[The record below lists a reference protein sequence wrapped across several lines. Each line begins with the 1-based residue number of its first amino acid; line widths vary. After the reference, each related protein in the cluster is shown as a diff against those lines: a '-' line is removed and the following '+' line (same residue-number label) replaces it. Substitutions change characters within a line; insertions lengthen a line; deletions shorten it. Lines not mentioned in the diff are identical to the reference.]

1 MAIGPAQV
9 PIPNSSASLWLSPDV
24 SDTLHACLAP
34 AGTGAAML
42 QLSKNVRTVIDPDG
56 AILLDLLEGKM
67 LRCNRTG
74 ATILELLLRRYDQ
87 DEITAEFR
95 RRYQLPPDSAEAD
108 VRAFL
113 MSLQNQGLL
122 RQETDR
128 KPEE

>member
-1 MAIGPAQV
+1 
-9 PIPNSSASLWLSPDV
+9 
-24 SDTLHACLAP
+24 
-34 AGTGAAML
+34 ML

-95 RRYQLPPDSAEAD
+95 RRYQLSPDSAEAD

-122 RQETDR
+122 RRETDR
-128 KPEE
+128 RPEE

>member
-1 MAIGPAQV
+1 
-9 PIPNSSASLWLSPDV
+9 
-24 SDTLHACLAP
+24 
-34 AGTGAAML
+34 ML

-95 RRYQLPPDSAEAD
+95 RRYELSPDSAEAD

>member
-1 MAIGPAQV
+1 
-9 PIPNSSASLWLSPDV
+9 
-24 SDTLHACLAP
+24 
-34 AGTGAAML
+34 ML

-95 RRYQLPPDSAEAD
+95 RRYELSPDSAEAD

-113 MSLQNQGLL
+113 TSLQNQGLL
-122 RQETDR
+122 RQETAR

>member
-1 MAIGPAQV
+1 
-9 PIPNSSASLWLSPDV
+9 
-24 SDTLHACLAP
+24 
-34 AGTGAAML
+34 ML

-95 RRYQLPPDSAEAD
+95 RRYQLSPDSAEAD

-113 MSLQNQGLL
+113 TSLQNQGLL